1 MSSSSSSSIST
12 SCCFE
17 CLGMAL
23 LGQVVSNSVLTI
35 IFIPSG
41 VFKGEIKGEIREQI
55 DAKVLEWKEE
65 GRAK

>member
-1 MSSSSSSSIST
+1 
-12 SCCFE
+12 
-17 CLGMAL
+17 MAL

-35 IFIPSG
+35 IFIRSG